1 MTDSDQGPSTENTE
15 RNVFQIS
22 LRGLEECR
30 PEYANYLN
38 VNYDAYA
45 FHIAF
50 SRLVGPIFATE
61 ADRQAFENSGWTA
74 DVVARLLIPPDAL
87 RNMVE
92 FLQKQLEIYDE
103 QYGVADGETASDSA

>member
-1 MTDSDQGPSTENTE
+1 MTDSDQGPSTENSE
-15 RNVFQIS
+15 RNPFQIS
-22 LRGLEECR
+22 LSGLEDCR

-61 ADRQAFENSGWTA
+61 ADRQSFENSGWTA

-87 RNMVE
+87 RNMIE
-92 FLQKQLEIYDE
+92 FLQRQLEIYDE
-103 QYGVADGETASDSA
+103 QYGIADIETVSDSA

>member
-1 MTDSDQGPSTENTE
+1 MTDSGLDPSTEK
-15 RNVFQIS
+15 RNAIPIS
-22 LRGLEECR
+22 LRGLDDCR

-61 ADRQAFENSGWTA
+61 ADRHAFQRSGWAA

-87 RNMVE
+87 RSMIE
-92 FLQKQLEIYDE
+92 FLQKQLETYDE
-103 QYGVADGETASDSA
+103 QYGVFEDETTSAPE